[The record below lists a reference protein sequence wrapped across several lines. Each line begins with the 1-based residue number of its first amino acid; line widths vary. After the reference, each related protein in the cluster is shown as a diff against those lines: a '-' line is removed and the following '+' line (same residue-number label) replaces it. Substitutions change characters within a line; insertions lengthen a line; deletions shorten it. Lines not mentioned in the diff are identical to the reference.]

1 MPVLELCLV
10 RSALSFGMCVA
21 LMRGMRISPMF
32 GKRSSWP
39 LLLAR
44 GCFGSMGMVLYYV
57 SIQLVPLGDAV
68 TLGEAVGALT
78 AGSCLT
84 SALQAAA
91 VVGSGW

>member
-1 MPVLELCLV
+1 
-10 RSALSFGMCVA
+10 
-21 LMRGMRISPMF
+21 MRISPMF